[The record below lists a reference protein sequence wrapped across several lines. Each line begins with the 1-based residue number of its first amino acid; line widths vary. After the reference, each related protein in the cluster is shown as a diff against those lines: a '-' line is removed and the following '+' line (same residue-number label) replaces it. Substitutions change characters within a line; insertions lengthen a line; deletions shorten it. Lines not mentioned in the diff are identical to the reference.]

1 VAIPPDEDRC
11 TAPTKAGTRC
21 KLWARPEL
29 AGQRCGRHPLEGK
42 AKGAPKGN
50 KNAEKHGAYAT
61 DPDRDPADLQTR
73 IADLAAKIDRLS
85 RYIDVHF
92 DDCEPGDL
100 KSLLSLLGQLN
111 SRLGRLKRD
120 QKTLSG
126 ENGED
131 DEIEQLMEAALSRFW
146 AEVDTEA
153 DGVPG

>member
-1 VAIPPDEDRC
+1 MP
-11 TAPTKAGTRC
+11 
-21 KLWARPEL
+21 
-29 AGQRCGRHPLEGK
+29 GQRCNRHPLEGK

-50 KNAEKHGAYAT
+50 KNAQKHGAYAA

-73 IADLAAKIDRLS
+73 IVDLAAKIDRLS
-85 RYIDVHF
+85 GYIDVHF
-92 DDCEPGDL
+92 DDCEPGEL
-100 KSLLSLLGQLN
+100 KGLLSLLGQLN

-131 DEIEQLMEAALSRFW
+131 DEIEQLMDAALSRFW